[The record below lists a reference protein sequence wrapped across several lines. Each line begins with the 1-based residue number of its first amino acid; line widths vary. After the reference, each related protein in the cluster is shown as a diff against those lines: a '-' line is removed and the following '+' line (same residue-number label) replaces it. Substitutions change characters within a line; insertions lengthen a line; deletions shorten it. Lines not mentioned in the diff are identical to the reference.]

1 MVATA
6 LGPEKA
12 GPYRQETMSPAA
24 LFEHRLRVVPEKP
37 GVYIMK
43 DAANVALYVG
53 KASILRNRLR
63 SYFGA
68 ASGMP
73 PKIRRMVSQLADF
86 EFIVTDTEAE
96 ALILENTLIK
106 RYKPHFNARLKDD
119 KTYPYLKIDLTEDFP
134 RVYITRQVAQDG
146 ARYFGPFATAS
157 SVRRTMDLIKKLF
170 PYRSC
175 TKVITGKDPRP
186 CLEYYIHRCVAPCS
200 GLADKADYAQ
210 VIRQVIM
217 FMEGNTEGV
226 TRELRRKMTA
236 AAEEMQFERAAALR
250 DQIRGIDR
258 VVEEQQAKVESNP
271 GGDSDII
278 AMAQGTNETWVEVF
292 FIRRGKLIGRDHF
305 FMEGTQDEGPELVL
319 SHFIRQFYQSALV
332 IPPTI
337 LLQYAPEDRELI
349 RGWLKERRGG
359 AVQLICPQRGQR
371 KKLLE
376 VVAENA
382 VQGLAQHRVKWL
394 NNSDVIRQALA
405 ELQEEL
411 SLPELP
417 LRMECYDISHVQGTN
432 LVGSMV
438 VFQDGRPKPA
448 HYRRFQIKSVAGV
461 DDYAS
466 MQEMLRRRF
475 KRLADARAAEMAGP
489 PPEDDDDAAADNGKG
504 GGSGAAWGIA
514 PDLVIIDG
522 GKGHLSAALEVLLEL
537 GLDDLPLAALA
548 KENEWLFVPHTAE
561 PIVLP
566 RKSQGLYLVQ
576 RIRDEAHRFA
586 ITYHRHLRSKSSL
599 RSSIDLVTGIGP
611 KRKRMLLRKFGSIQ
625 AIKDAPVDEI
635 AAVPGLTRSLALRLK
650 QTL

>member
-1 MVATA
+1 
-6 LGPEKA
+6 
-12 GPYRQETMSPAA
+12 MSPAA
-24 LFEHRLRVVPEKP
+24 VFEHRLRVVPEKP

-43 DAANVALYVG
+43 DAQNTVLYVG
-53 KASILRNRLR
+53 KANILRNRLR

-68 ASGMP
+68 AHGMP

-157 SVRRTMDLIKKLF
+157 SVRRTMDLVKKLF

-175 TKVITGKDPRP
+175 TKTITGKDPRP

-200 GLADKADYAQ
+200 GLADKEDYAQ
-210 VIRQVIM
+210 VIRQVIL
-217 FMEGNTEGV
+217 FMEGNTEAV

-250 DQIRGIDR
+250 DQIRGIDQ

-271 GGDSDII
+271 GGDTDII

-305 FMEGTQDEGPELVL
+305 FMEGTQDEGPERVL

-376 VVAENA
+376 VVTENA

-394 NNSDVIRQALA
+394 SNSNVIQQAMA

-411 SLPELP
+411 SLPAIP

-475 KRLADARAAEMAGP
+475 KRLADARAEEMAGP
-489 PPEDDDDAAADNGKG
+489 PPAEDDDMSAADGGKG

-548 KENEWLFVPHTAE
+548 KENEWLFVPHTSE
-561 PIVLP
+561 PIALP
-566 RKSQGLYLVQ
+566 RQSQGLYLVQ

-586 ITYHRHLRSKSSL
+586 VTYHRHLRSKSSL

>member
-1 MVATA
+1 
-6 LGPEKA
+6 
-12 GPYRQETMSPAA
+12 MSPAA

-43 DAANVALYVG
+43 DAQNLVLYVG
-53 KASILRNRLR
+53 KANILRNRLR

-68 ASGMP
+68 ANGMP

-175 TKVITGKDPRP
+175 TKTITGKDPRP

-200 GLADKADYAQ
+200 GLADKEDYAQ
-210 VIRQVIM
+210 VIRQVIL
-217 FMEGNTEGV
+217 FMEGNTEAV

-250 DQIRGIDR
+250 DQIRGIDQ

-271 GGDSDII
+271 GGDTDII
-278 AMAQGTNETWVEVF
+278 AMAQGTNETWMEVF

-305 FMEGTQDEGPELVL
+305 FMEGTQDEGPERVV

-371 KKLLE
+371 KKLLN

-394 NNSDVIRQALA
+394 SNSNVIQQAMA

-411 SLPELP
+411 SLPAIP

-475 KRLADARAAEMAGP
+475 KRLADARAEELAGP
-489 PPEDDDDAAADNGKG
+489 PTEEEDADTATADRGRG

-548 KENEWLFVPHTAE
+548 KENEWLFVPHTSE
-561 PIVLP
+561 PIALP
-566 RKSQGLYLVQ
+566 RQSQGLYLVQ

-586 ITYHRHLRSKSSL
+586 VTYHRHLRSKSSL